1 MFSMSIVRKM
11 VSMNPE
17 DVEFIEMNSLS
28 LSKLVRNHIK
38 KLKETSSPE
47 QASQFPKEEPNV
59 L

>member
-1 MFSMSIVRKM
+1 MSIVRKM

-17 DVEFIEMNSLS
+17 DVEYLQTNSISLS
-28 LSKLVRNHIK
+28 MLVRNHIK
-38 KLKETSSPE
+38 KLKETHSPE